1 MSRNLGGRVRF
12 VYFLPSYGTVLGVI
26 HKLIEMLNDMRSAN
40 THLLCSEW
48 AGLCC
53 ITTAYCLI
61 NSLCDN
67 VSNLAVFN
75 LSMCDDM
82 SVAVGSLQ

>member
-1 MSRNLGGRVRF
+1 MSPNLGGRFRF

-40 THLLCSEW
+40 TLLCSEW
-48 AGLCC
+48 AGLCS
-53 ITTAYCLI
+53 ITTACRLI

-67 VSNLAVFN
+67 LSNVAVFN
-75 LSMCDDM
+75 VSMGDHM